1 MTKKTEKPTLDAGE
15 YFDRKVKV
23 LESAMEIDYNQHEN
37 MKLMVGTVNHPRK
50 EGQVEIR
57 LTEPLKVESYIKAR
71 APESVICLIDGRP
84 VTPEM
89 LAEFAT
95 PGDLLRINLD
105 EDSAKLELVKRMGS
119 CVYAI
124 VGNPMDVVETL
135 TEQLKAKEVHF
146 YHGNREISSTMMSMH
161 VRTEDSF
168 MVDAFGGRINITLL
182 NGEKKP
188 KVFRMLDSDVLV
200 GLRALWIEHLKKV
213 EVENP
218 LTKLKQ
224 HKLSAEGRTGR
235 LLGKSSRQSIYGPH
249 IEFSTRIVDGFM
261 TEERMT
267 QLRELAEDLEC
278 YVGNTKC
285 DVEEFLHILNPDD
298 VLLLQIFTS
307 SARLVI
313 NQAMGVFQ
321 HPVKDGTEEG
331 KKAILRRV
339 CSMLV
344 NSSCGAYGSPYT
356 LTAPKTYLGPKAVSS
371 EVFINCLDEGDVLI
385 SHSLGVSSA
394 ITCLRVDEEDY
405 SESKLFVNCET
416 YPVSNDGI
424 YTDLL
429 KNDFIKD
436 ILDGLV
442 HHDLILPNWEER
454 ANHNILNQTS
464 MYFSKKHFEPTCGLD
479 VKHARARAD
488 AEAKQPRK
496 ELSPLMQRMLK
507 RL

>member
-23 LESAMEIDYNQHEN
+23 VESAMEINYNQHES
-37 MKLMVGTVNHPRK
+37 MKLMVGTVNHPRQ

-57 LTEPLKVESYIKAR
+57 LTEPLKIESYIKTR
-71 APESVICLIDGRP
+71 APESVLCLVDGRP

-95 PGDLLRINLD
+95 PGDLLRLNID

-146 YHGNREISSTMMSMH
+146 YHGNREISSTVMCMH

-200 GLRALWIEHLKKV
+200 AFRALWVEHLKKV

-218 LTKLKQ
+218 LTGLERRG
-224 HKLSAEGRTGR
+224 LTSECRSGRT
-235 LLGKSSRQSIYGPH
+235 LGVSGRQSIYGPH
-249 IEFSTRIVDGFM
+249 IEFSTRIVGGFM
-261 TEERMT
+261 TEDRVD
-267 QLRELAEDLEC
+267 QLRKIAEDLEC

-285 DVEEFLHILNPDD
+285 DVEEFLHILDVDD

-313 NQAMGVFQ
+313 NQAVGVFQ
-321 HPVKDGTEEG
+321 HPIKDITEET
-331 KKAILRRV
+331 KKAVLRRAS
-339 CSMLV
+339 SMLV
-344 NSSCGAYGSPYT
+344 NSTCGAFGTPYT
-356 LTAPKTYLGPKAVSS
+356 LTRPKTYLGPKVVSAQG
-371 EVFINCLDEGDVLI
+371 FIDYLDKGDVLI

-394 ITCLRVDEEDY
+394 ISCQRADEGDY
-405 SESKLFVNCET
+405 SESKLFVNCEI
-416 YPVSNDGI
+416 YPLSSDGV

-429 KNDFIKD
+429 KNDFVKD
-436 ILDGLV
+436 IIDGLV
-442 HHDLILPNWEER
+442 HHEHILPNWETR
-454 ANHNILNQTS
+454 ANHNILNQSATD
-464 MYFSKKHFEPTCGLD
+464 FSSKHVDPACGLD
-479 VKHARARAD
+479 MKHARARAE